1 MQDMA
6 KNELIKKVV
15 GTIYDDLI
23 KYYGL
28 YGFIKL
34 KKKHLFSKPIEINS
48 ESDFWESIL
57 KADFK
62 VIVNEEH
69 QELRD
74 GQILIFR
81 DFYLSEWAPKLPG
94 RLWTKEGLKLMSER
108 FNHIQ
113 SIELLNEEL
122 QLKFDPNGKKKAIL
136 GGLGSVRVNPTK
148 NPYDFYMY
156 MSITSGAIWST
167 DFGIPIVVSKS
178 VYDEFKKKTGRIGGK
193 NYEGVW
199 IEKMEGQLMLEK
211 DLPLTDFIA
220 NSVGGE
226 ISSSLKD
233 ALTRATF
240 LPKCYVYV
248 PSILNARLISHDNHP
263 ESVAWTLYRKNL
275 KEDWQKS
282 ISKQIDKE
290 YSYTYA
296 YFNPAKR
303 DSIKDAVV
311 FIENYVR
318 DDYGECMLTDF
329 DGIEPRL
336 NARLN
341 LFSNPIVNQKDKS
354 KITIVE
360 ISEWDKK
367 LEKLKE

>member
-1 MQDMA
+1 MQETT

-34 KKKHLFSKPIEINS
+34 KKKNLLSKPIGIKS
-48 ESDFWESIL
+48 EEDFWKRIL
-57 KADFK
+57 KEDFK
-62 VIVNEEH
+62 VEVNEEF

-74 GQILIFR
+74 GQILTFK

-94 RLWTKEGLKLMSER
+94 RLWTKEGAKLMSER
-108 FNHIQ
+108 YNHIQ
-113 SIELLNEEL
+113 GIDILNEKL
-122 QLKFDPNGKKKAIL
+122 QLKFDRYGKKKAIL

-148 NPYDFYMY
+148 NPNDFYMY
-156 MSITSGAIWST
+156 MSITSGDIWQT

-178 VYDEFKKKTGRIGGK
+178 VYDTFKKKTGKIGGK
-193 NYEGVW
+193 NYEGIW
-199 IEKMEGQLMLEK
+199 IENMEGQLMLEK
-211 DLPLTDFIA
+211 DLPLTEFIA

-226 ISSSLKD
+226 LSLSLKD

-240 LPKCYVYV
+240 LPKCYVYI
-248 PSILNARLISHDNHP
+248 PSILNAKLISHDDHP
-263 ESVAWTLYRKNL
+263 ESTAWTLYRKNL

-282 ISKQIDKE
+282 ISNEIDKE

-296 YFNPAKR
+296 YFNPTKR
-303 DSIKDAVV
+303 DSIREAVH
-311 FIENYVR
+311 FIENYVK
-318 DDYGECMLTDF
+318 DDYGECLLTDF
-329 DGIEPRL
+329 DGIEPKL

-341 LFSNPIVNQKDKS
+341 LSNNPIEQQKNKS
-354 KITIVE
+354 KKTIVE
-360 ISEWDKK
+360 INDWGKK
-367 LEKLKE
+367 LEKLEE